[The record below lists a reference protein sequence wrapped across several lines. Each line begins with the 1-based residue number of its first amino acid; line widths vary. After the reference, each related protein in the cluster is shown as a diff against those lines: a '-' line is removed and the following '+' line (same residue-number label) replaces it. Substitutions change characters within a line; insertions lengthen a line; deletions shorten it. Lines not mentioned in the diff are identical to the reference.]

1 MPDFKIERLPFYWRL
16 SPAVQKVS
24 NVVDDYFPFTFC
36 FDPKNGLVAQQR
48 NQDVLTALDCIYKQE
63 YNIGYLQDGNE
74 IAKPYGKDF
83 ISYLQRALE
92 KNPNIKKVLEIGCG
106 GCIVLD
112 NLKRGGYEVFGIDS
126 SPFAATEGAKK
137 GIEVITDFFPSRH
150 ISGKFDM
157 IFHVDVL
164 EHISDYHEFLKN
176 QYDQLNDEGIVIVN
190 VPDATDSIKVGDIS
204 IAMHQHLNY
213 FTSASLS
220 SVLRNAG
227 FEVVSVDK
235 AGYGGSLY
243 AIGRKKRNTLTCEME
258 GDGGR
263 DYENF
268 SSRAEQVVAHFCER
282 SESVLSDSKRTLG
295 FYVPLRALP
304 YISRQGV
311 YEGFRFFDDTIHWH
325 MNVFDGVKVPIEN
338 FADLKQ
344 NPVTDLMIMSLTFG
358 DVIRSKVLK
367 EFGDRINVVTLG
379 DLIDES
385 KQNEL

>member
-1 MPDFKIERLPFYWRL
+1 MLDIKIERLPFYWRL
-16 SPAVQKVS
+16 SPAVQKAP
-24 NVVDDYFPFTFC
+24 NVVGDYFPFAFG
-36 FDPKNGLVAQQR
+36 FDAENGLVTQQR
-48 NQDVLTALDCIYKQE
+48 SDDVLAALDCIYKQE

-83 ISYLQRALE
+83 IVYLQSALE

-106 GCIVLD
+106 GCVVLD
-112 NLKRGGYEVFGIDS
+112 NLKRGGYEVCGIDS

-137 GIEVITDFFPSRH
+137 GIKVITDFFPSSRV
-150 ISGKFDM
+150 SEKFDM

-164 EHISDYHEFLKN
+164 EHISDYVDFLIH
-176 QYDQLNDEGIVIVN
+176 QYEQLNDEGIVVVN

-204 IAMHQHLNY
+204 MAMHQHLNY
-213 FTSASLS
+213 FTEASLS
-220 SVLRNAG
+220 AVLRNAG

-243 AIGRKKRNTLTCEME
+243 AIGRKSRNAVIGEASDC
-258 GDGGR
+258 GR

-268 SSRAEQVVAHFCER
+268 SSHAEQVIASFCEYSDR
-282 SESVLSDSKRTLG
+282 VLSDSKRTLG
-295 FYVPLRALP
+295 FYVPLRTLP

-311 YEGFRFFDDTIHWH
+311 YEGFRFFDDTGHWH
-325 MNVFDGVKVPIEN
+325 MNVFDGVNVPIEN
-338 FADLKQ
+338 FGDLKR

-358 DVIRSKVLK
+358 DVIRNKVLK

-379 DLIDES
+379 DLIDGS
-385 KQNEL
+385 KQK